1 MAMPTVIMVFM
12 FGQSRVFFA
21 MARDCLLPRRLASV
35 NRRGVPAT
43 VTVMTGVLAAIVAGV
58 APLDDI
64 ASAANAGTLA
74 AFIATAVAVMVLR
87 RRAPELPRPFR
98 TPAVWIIAPLTI
110 LGCLWFFSS
119 LRTVTMLIFLGAN
132 VLGVVAY
139 LLYGRTKSRLAA
151 P

>member
-1 MAMPTVIMVFM
+1 
-12 FGQSRVFFA
+12 
-21 MARDCLLPRRLASV
+21 
-35 NRRGVPAT
+35 
-43 VTVMTGVLAAIVAGV
+43 
-58 APLDDI
+58 
-64 ASAANAGTLA
+64 
-74 AFIATAVAVMVLR
+74 MVLR